1 LIPNTHHTSPV
12 PSSFRAEGRFVV
24 SEVAFHEV
32 TKVFPGGATAV
43 ETLNLLV
50 RDGEFLVLVGPSGC
64 GKTTALRMVAG
75 LDEPTSGAIAIG
87 DAVVNGV
94 PPQDRDVAMVFQS
107 YALYPHQTVR
117 ENLAFGLRQRKVA
130 KELVRDRVREVSEL
144 LALEELMDRKP
155 AQLSGG
161 QRQRVAMGRALA
173 RSPQVFLLD
182 EPLSNLD
189 AQLRTQLRSE
199 LRRIHQLRPTTSIYV
214 THDQV
219 EAMTLGDRVAVMNH
233 GHLLQ
238 LGTPQEIYR
247 SPANVFVASFIG
259 SPPMNLLRGNAAE
272 GRVHAGSLSTRI
284 DGVRPG
290 PLLVGI
296 RPEAFHLP
304 FPGPDGRTEPT
315 VEVRVDV
322 VELLGHET
330 ILYGSVRGEGVNA
343 IGTERGL
350 APLSADRATIVA
362 RLDARGHPSVGQTV
376 ALAFAPED
384 LRLFDAETGAAL
396 PGSITAPASTPEGA
410 PDAEPAGR

>member
-1 LIPNTHHTSPV
+1 M
-12 PSSFRAEGRFVV
+12 A
-24 SEVAFHEV
+24 EVAFHEV
-32 TKVFPGGATAV
+32 SKVFPGGTTAV
-43 ETLNLLV
+43 DTLNLLV
-50 RDGEFLVLVGPSGC
+50 SDGEFLVLVGPSGC

-75 LDEPTSGAIAIG
+75 LDEPTGGAIAIG

-107 YALYPHQTVR
+107 YALYPHQTVAQ
-117 ENLAFGLRQRKVA
+117 NLAFGLKQRKVP
-130 KELVRDRVREVSEL
+130 KQEVRRRVQEVSEL
-144 LALEELMDRKP
+144 LALDELMDRKP

-219 EAMTLGDRVAVMNH
+219 EAMTLGDRVAVMNK

-238 LGTPQEIYR
+238 LGTPQEIYGR
-247 SPANVFVASFIG
+247 PANVFVASFIG
-259 SPPMNLLRGNAAE
+259 SPPMNLYRGRAAD
-272 GRVHAGSLSTRI
+272 GRVRAGALEVPASDVPSGDLVV
-284 DGVRPG
+284 GV
-290 PLLVGI
+290 

-304 FPGPDGRTEPT
+304 EGSNEPS
-315 VEVRVDV
+315 VEVDVEV

-330 ILYGSVRGEGVNA
+330 ILYGSIRGERVNP
-343 IGTERGL
+343 IGTEQGL
-350 APLSADRATIVA
+350 APLQADRATIVA
-362 RLDARGHPSVGQTV
+362 RLDARRQPNVGDRV
-376 ALAFAPED
+376 ALAFSPD
-384 LRLFDAETGAAL
+384 DVRLFDAESGDAVAGAVR
-396 PGSITAPASTPEGA
+396 A
-410 PDAEPAGR
+410 PDTEPAGR